1 MGTIID
7 VVSLYTDNITLLTWQ
22 HIQSKGKSREKSTGY
37 ESPIKYVKEMIP
49 QMDYHLWYE
58 LLHHIANMNQQ
69 LHLEQK

>member
-49 QMDYHLWYE
+49 QMDYHL
-58 LLHHIANMNQQ
+58 
-69 LHLEQK
+69 